1 MSTLTESGVDPKL
14 VERIAKKVHSMLPKG
29 QGIIIMIFPFGTGKT
44 DDQVTMDYI
53 SNAQREDVV
62 KVLRTFLDRSG

>member
-1 MSTLTESGVDPKL
+1 
-14 VERIAKKVHSMLPKG
+14 MLPKG

-62 KVLRTFLDRSG
+62 KVLRTFLAHSSY

>member
-1 MSTLTESGVDPKL
+1 MV
-14 VERIAKKVHSMLPKG
+14 
-29 QGIIIMIFPFGTGKT
+29 FPVGTGKS

-62 KVLRTFLDRSG
+62 KVLRTFLARSS

>member
-1 MSTLTESGVDPKL
+1 
-14 VERIAKKVHSMLPKG
+14 MLPKG